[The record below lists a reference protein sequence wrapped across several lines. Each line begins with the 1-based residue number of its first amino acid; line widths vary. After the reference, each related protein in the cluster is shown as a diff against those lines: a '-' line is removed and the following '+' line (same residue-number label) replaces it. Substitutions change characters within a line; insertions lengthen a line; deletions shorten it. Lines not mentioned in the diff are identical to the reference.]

1 MSREVDGI
9 RRLINGWKE
18 EPSLE
23 RLGGEALMKGI
34 EVNPGWETW
43 REQPKSKLDMEVVDQ
58 VNRGMTRKDGDA
70 HMLNHKA
77 RMMKRMVANDR
88 TSRRDATG
96 SQCKEKTMMEDRT
109 HVATATKWRTR
120 GPL

>member
-1 MSREVDGI
+1 
-9 RRLINGWKE
+9 
-18 EPSLE
+18 
-23 RLGGEALMKGI
+23 
-34 EVNPGWETW
+34 
-43 REQPKSKLDMEVVDQ
+43 MEVVDQ
-58 VNRGMTRKDGDA
+58 VNHGMTRKDGDA